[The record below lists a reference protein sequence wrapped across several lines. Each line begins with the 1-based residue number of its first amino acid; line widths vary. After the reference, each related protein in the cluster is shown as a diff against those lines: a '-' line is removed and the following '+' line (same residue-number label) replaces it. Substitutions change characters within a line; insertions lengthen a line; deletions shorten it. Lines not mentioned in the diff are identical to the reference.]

1 MPRLM
6 YPIFVIT
13 SLISLSIVA
22 VHAGEARASIWE
34 RIVVVGDRNGDGLL
48 SPPEIRYFPATQRFP
63 GFQNFAM
70 RNLQTLDLNG
80 DKQLSAQELQGSAQR
95 LQRDESSV
103 IDQMY
108 RGWMARP
115 SGQRFPEN

>member
-13 SLISLSIVA
+13 SLISLSIAA

-34 RIVVVGDRNGDGLL
+34 RIVAVGDRNGDGLL

-80 DKQLSAQELQGSAQR
+80 DKLLSAQELQGSAQR

-115 SGQRFPEN
+115 SGQHSPEN